1 MPENEIGTQGANA
14 GAGSGAGDGG
24 NAGAGSGAADKGQQ
38 VAAGGGQETQR
49 PGAGQNNQSDPQRD
63 GMLRD
68 LRTERAERQRLE
80 KELKEFRESIDG
92 RNRKMG
98 EALGIV
104 QPENDQE
111 MAGIRAQFAKVFPKL
126 ASLDALEELSAED
139 LRDLIANSKQ
149 IKSTA
154 DHYWVEKG
162 QQVVDTIAAEI
173 SKEIGGELN
182 DEQYD
187 EIAHAYVRYVA
198 KGGDA
203 MRQRHE
209 REPLKVAKE
218 FAAKYTERWFAPAR
232 RKVSQQAATRFGRPV
247 PQGTRGAPVVTQK
260 PKIDFNDE
268 DAFKNALKDS
278 FRAGV
283 E

>member
-14 GAGSGAGDGG
+14 GAGAGDGG
-24 NAGAGSGAADKGQQ
+24 AGAAGAGAGANAQGQQ
-38 VAAGGGQETQR
+38 AAAGGDQNTQR
-49 PGAGQNNQSDPQRD
+49 PGAGTNNQPDPHRE

-104 QPENDQE
+104 QPEDTE
-111 MAGIRAQFAKVFPKL
+111 GIAAIRAQFAKVYPEL
-126 ASLDALEELSAED
+126 HALVEAGIDPAALKE
-139 LRDLIANSKQ
+139 LIANGSQ
-149 IKSTA
+149 IKQTA

-182 DEQYD
+182 DDQYD

-218 FAAKYTERWFAPAR
+218 FAAKYAERWFAPAR
-232 RKVSQQAATRFGRPV
+232 RKVSQAAGQRFGRAI
-247 PQGTRGAPVVTQK
+247 PQGTRGAPVVQQK
-260 PKIDFNDE
+260 AKIDFNDE